1 MKTQIIYDNEGYILS
16 IRGAGY
22 PNAREPIG
30 VPFLK
35 VEIPEGKRIKVT
47 DGVGVD
53 VSKTP
58 HEVILEDIP
67 PNEID
72 VLRKDLNDAVMELST
87 LISMGG
93 M

>member
-1 MKTQIIYDNEGYILS
+1 MKTLIIYDEEGYILS
-16 IRGAGY
+16 QQQGQPA
-22 PNAREPIG
+22 PREPIG

-67 PNEID
+67 TSEID
-72 VLRKDLNDAVMELST
+72 LMRTDLNDAIMELSM